1 MFVDTNFPGFQKET
15 DTEEKLRTMQ
25 DYLYMLVEQLRYSL
39 YNLDTGNMNQ
49 AALAAFEKA
58 LTEPIYVRI
67 ENGEGAVAA
76 LKLTADG
83 LLSRVEDAED
93 RITEISQTAG
103 NITLSAVN
111 DGESSILQLMAG
123 ETVLSSAVIVFDGMV
138 TFTDLGTAGSTVI
151 DAGNIVTGTIN
162 ADQVGVNDKFALYR
176 DGMLYGYMG
185 CGYGSD
191 GEWLTYGAIL
201 SGPSEDT
208 YVIVTDMGVRLTAGG
223 CHLMV
228 LPGSIQASEEIA
240 VTSDRDEKTGI
251 SYDMERYE
259 DFFRRLRPCRFRMK
273 NGTGGRFHT
282 GYIAQDVERAL
293 LDSGLSGTDFA
304 ALVRDETGYRL
315 RYGEFTALHTHMVQ
329 KLMDR
334 VDALEQRIK
343 ELEEKE

>member
-208 YVIVTDMGVRLTAGG
+208 
-223 CHLMV
+223 
-228 LPGSIQASEEIA
+228 
-240 VTSDRDEKTGI
+240 
-251 SYDMERYE
+251 
-259 DFFRRLRPCRFRMK
+259 
-273 NGTGGRFHT
+273 
-282 GYIAQDVERAL
+282 
-293 LDSGLSGTDFA
+293 
-304 ALVRDETGYRL
+304 
-315 RYGEFTALHTHMVQ
+315 
-329 KLMDR
+329 
-334 VDALEQRIK
+334 
-343 ELEEKE
+343 